1 MATPQ
6 GIAARNELGG
16 LLDNLPERA
25 AKMVVRIESLAAE
38 IGTLQTA
45 IQADPD
51 SIYEPGD
58 IGLLN
63 QVRADIK
70 AALQQAAA
78 AI

>member
-6 GIAARNELGG
+6 ALQARSELGF
-16 LLDNLPERA
+16 LLEDYPKRGEKL
-25 AKMVVRIESLAAE
+25 VGRIEAMAAE
-38 IGTLQTA
+38 IGKLQAA

-51 SIYEPGD
+51 SIYDPGD

-63 QVRADIK
+63 QVRAGIK